1 MGGEILQQS
10 LGCGE
15 GVSGRPPSYKVG
27 GTKVMKTDLRSGHD
41 VSADEDI
48 GRNR

>member
-10 LGCGE
+10 LGCRE
-15 GVSGRPPSYKVG
+15 GVSGRPQRYKVEDESHE
-27 GTKVMKTDLRSGHD
+27 KTDLRSGHD
-41 VSADEDI
+41 VSADRRI